1 MRNDL
6 LTDRVFLG
14 DEFFKF
20 CQKEYEEAR
29 RFLKKMRASQRRVRR
44 VVDSVQQGHR
54 ARFLAL
60 ALTTLLLF
68 QTELYYL

>member
-29 RFLKKMRASQRRVRR
+29 RFLKNCGRPKDD
-44 VVDSVQQGHR
+44 VDIFWIQFYKEQER
-54 ARFLAL
+54 WAARFLD
-60 ALTTLLLF
+60 
-68 QTELYYL
+68 